1 MRTKKRPS
9 VATPDLTKAW
19 GAFFAQVAVCDPEE
33 LKKQGWMTNAE
44 IADLSK
50 LEGEAGRQ
58 QADGA
63 VRRGTLEKKAVKIML
78 NGKRQKV
85 NFYRPIAK

>member
-9 VATPDLTKAW
+9 VAAPAITKAW
-19 GAFFAQVAVCDPEE
+19 GAFFEQVAVCDPEE

-44 IADLSK
+44 IAELSK

-58 QADGA
+58 LADGA
-63 VRRGTLEKKAVKIML
+63 VRRGTLEKKAAKIML

-85 NFYRPIAK
+85 NFYRPK

>member
-19 GAFFAQVAVCDPEE
+19 GAFFEQVAVCDPEE

-58 QADGA
+58 LADGA

>member
-19 GAFFAQVAVCDPEE
+19 GAFFEQVAVCDPEE

-44 IADLSK
+44 IAELSK

-58 QADGA
+58 LADGA